1 MFSIYQ
7 NSLSKIIA
15 AAAVLVASVSLC
27 SAGAG
32 DQPQNLGPVGPH
44 EPILTT
50 VGSKRVIAFF
60 LPGAGHCAL
69 NAIMWD
75 NSNAEPDASPARVRV
90 SLEPGQIVHIDTA
103 EEKFDTVEEKSL
115 NLQCGENA
123 EKLAIID
130 TDAAVASG
138 IPIQQPGESIKA
150 SASGF

>member
-15 AAAVLVASVSLC
+15 AAAVLVASVSVC

-32 DQPQNLGPVGPH
+32 DQPEVLGPVGPH

-60 LPGAGHCAL
+60 LPGGGHCAL
-69 NAIMWD
+69 NAVMWD
-75 NSNAEPDASPARVRV
+75 NSNADPGASPARVRV
-90 SLEPGQIVHIDTA
+90 SLEPGQIVHIDT
-103 EEKFDTVEEKSL
+103 VEQKSL

-138 IPIQQPGESIKA
+138 IPIQQPGESVKA
-150 SASGF
+150 SVSGF